1 MLPSLHSFLRECC
14 FTCSMLTWSRSCCP
28 AFQFST
34 FTARNNVKF
43 IWLMQCGPICVS
55 CAMVW
60 PSTWHMKY
68 TYAENILG
76 HDILC
81 SDKKLLSFAHFT
93 FDHQGLL

>member
-1 MLPSLHSFLRECC
+1 MNVAV
-14 FTCSMLTWSRSCCP
+14 P
-28 AFQFST
+28 AFIFARVLFHMQYAHVSYSPPFQFST

-68 TYAENILG
+68 TYAENISG